1 MGSQESRYPP
11 ELPATVTVS
20 IGACWRPGASWGRRA
35 EGGVW
40 TEAGGWVGACGT
52 GNRWSLFGATLAD
65 CPQCVGG
72 RVCDAALC
80 MAITGGEAL
89 PVRLSQS
96 LGSPDSLDV
105 VPRVQL
111 LLWKHLSTLPQAGRG
126 PSSLCREPIAVGH
139 APVAEFDSGGVG
151 GAVQGRRLAV
161 GPQGAWTKETP
172 PPPSH
177 RPSSPYSP
185 STRSQ

>member
-11 ELPATVTVS
+11 ELPVTVTVS
-20 IGACWRPGASWGRRA
+20 IGACWRPGASWDGGRKAEYGRRRV
-35 EGGVW
+35 GGLGHVAPGTAGVSLERPW
-40 TEAGGWVGACGT
+40 LTVLSVSAGGC
-52 GNRWSLFGATLAD
+52 ATRPFVWPSQA
-65 CPQCVGG
+65 
-72 RVCDAALC
+72 
-80 MAITGGEAL
+80 GEAL

-96 LGSPDSLDV
+96 LDSLDSLDV

-111 LLWKHLSTLPQAGRG
+111 LLWKHLSTLPPAGRG

-139 APVAEFDSGGVG
+139 APVAEFDIGGVG
-151 GAVQGRRLAV
+151 GSRAGTAPSG
-161 GPQGAWTKETP
+161 GPPGSMDKRNTT
-172 PPPSH
+172 PPSH